1 MKLKINQEKLHTLME
16 KKKNRASG
24 NFEDN
29 INTCVTGIPQREREK
44 IKKKI
49 FFEKI
54 MAENIPNL
62 AKDLIYRCKNFSKPQ
77 AS

>member
-1 MKLKINQEKLHTLME
+1 ME
-16 KKKNRASG
+16 KKKNRAPG

-29 INTCVTGIPQREREK
+29 INTCVTGIPQRERQK

-54 MAENIPNL
+54 MILSEKNSDIHINSRNIWWMVKQQGTIL
-62 AKDLIYRCKNFSKPQ
+62 SFDF
-77 AS
+77 